1 MKIFTDKSVTQ
12 KIIIALV
19 IVILTTFSA
28 PTAVQADAGGKLMN
42 PILNLIVA
50 LFDGVQHLLEY
61 AMLGETSPF
70 MKDIGSGD
78 YEDTAGGVT
87 ITTDEFIDATFFGLN
102 AVNVPKITY
111 TPEAIFSNKVP
122 ALDVNFINPSVQGN
136 DERNVAVK
144 LQPVIASW
152 YVAIRTM
159 SIVGLLS
166 VLVYLG
172 IRMLLSSLAADRAK
186 YKQMLFDWVVAMC
199 LVFALHYIM
208 SFALTMA
215 ETVTAM
221 ISSDAEGMFT
231 VNATKIDGLGFS
243 TYGITFGANLMSY
256 VRFMIQAG
264 DLNVKI
270 AFFALYIML
279 VIYSVRFTWVYLKRV
294 VNMAFL
300 TLIAPMVA
308 LTYPID
314 KVSDGKAQ
322 AFNMWMKEFTYNA
335 LIQPLHLLLYVVLLG
350 SAIQL
355 AADNPI
361 YAIVCLGFI
370 IAAEKLMKS
379 MFGFGKASGG
389 TLGSLAGAAGVTAIA
404 SKALN
409 TGASQLMGGKGGS
422 GGNGKVRTKDGGYQR
437 QGKDNGVNKDYDSFD
452 RAGATG
458 IPGMMTDDDDE
469 RSKTLSPEEAAKR
482 EEEYRKKHGDK
493 EELPPP
499 SDNDKGKDSST
510 SDDNDQ
516 NNLPPVDPSAQ
527 GQQGDTGDDY
537 DDFYDDLQHY
547 NDDEDEKEEDYN
559 DPYFDQ
565 AKDNNPVTDGSPLPK
580 ETEATLKNLKDA
592 EDIENKDDTD
602 NTDDT
607 DNSDNNE
614 ETDGKE
620 VAPRITAKQQK
631 KQLRRQN
638 AKLTLKGVAAGAG
651 TLAYTAA
658 RGTLKAVP
666 KVAMGA
672 ALAGMAGIIGA
683 TTGDG
688 EKAMSMAAGAYVLGS
703 SAGGKMFE
711 STAGKLMKQKS
722 ARDSYDRAKYGS
734 RTDAQNARADKE
746 FLKSDE
752 FNDYYDKFFKGK
764 YSKKEVK
771 ETFSSYRKAGIT
783 DNTTI
788 RKAMKLEEQYK
799 KRYMDNAKMTDVQA
813 AEQARL
819 NVQNIVQTKGDVDG
833 RAFVNKEAKQRE
845 LERIAGSLTNVE
857 EKQRMSVARQIFRG
871 YEDFRKL

>member
-19 IVILTTFSA
+19 IVILTTFSV
-28 PTAVQADAGGKLMN
+28 PTPVQADWGGKLMS

-78 YEDTAGGVT
+78 YEATAGSVT

-102 AVNVPKITY
+102 AINVPKITY

-122 ALDVNFINPSVQGN
+122 ALDVNFINPSIQGN

-144 LQPVIASW
+144 LQPIIASW

-159 SIVGLLS
+159 AIVGLLS

-186 YKQMLFDWVVAMC
+186 YKQMLFDWVVAIC

-231 VNATKIDGLGFS
+231 VNATNLDGLGTS
-243 TYGITFGANLMSY
+243 TYGITFGSNLMSY
-256 VRFMIQAG
+256 VRFMVQAG
-264 DLNVKI
+264 DLNTKI

-322 AFNMWMKEFTYNA
+322 AFNMWIKEFTYNA
-335 LIQPLHLLLYVVLLG
+335 LTQPLHLIIYIVLLG
-350 SAIQL
+350 SAVQL
-355 AADNPI
+355 AADNPL

-389 TLGSLAGAAGVTAIA
+389 TLGSLAGAAGVTALA

-409 TGASQLMGGKGGS
+409 TGATQLIGGKGS
-422 GGNGKVRTKDGGYQR
+422 GGSSGSGKVRTKDGYQR
-437 QGKDNGVNKDYDSFD
+437 NGKDNGVNKDFDSFD
-452 RAGATG
+452 VKGATG
-458 IPGMMTDDDDE
+458 IPGMMTDVD
-469 RSKTLSPEEAAKR
+469 
-482 EEEYRKKHGDK
+482 DK
-493 EELPPP
+493 ETTPPTEKDKKDLPPP
-499 SDNDKGKDSST
+499 TDDNGKDVPTQSDNNNNDIEQEPTRLTDDDVEEEAPDRSSM
-510 SDDNDQ
+510 Q
-516 NNLPPVDPSAQ
+516 P
-527 GQQGDTGDDY
+527 DY
-537 DDFYDDLQHY
+537 GNMPQ
-547 NDDEDEKEEDYN
+547 DEKIPHLADDDAEIVSELANPQDYSEPRPGA
-559 DPYFDQ
+559 DKPII
-565 AKDNNPVTDGSPLPK
+565 DGSPLPGEAE
-580 ETEATLKNLKDA
+580 ETLRNLKD
-592 EDIENKDDTD
+592 IEPEPNKGQSS
-602 NTDDT
+602 NK
-607 DNSDNNE
+607 E
-614 ETDGKE
+614 AIE
-620 VAPRITAKQQK
+620 VAPRITAKQK
-631 KQLRRQN
+631 KKEERRES
-638 AKLTLKGVAAGAG
+638 AKRTLKGVAAGAG
-651 TLAYTAA
+651 TLAYSAA

-666 KVAMGA
+666 RVAMGA

-688 EKAMSMAAGAYVLGS
+688 EKAVSMAAGAFAIGS

-711 STAGKLMKQKS
+711 ASAGKLMKQKR

-734 RTDAQNARADKE
+734 RIDAQNARADKE

-799 KRYMDNAKMTDVQA
+799 RRYVNNAKMTDAQA
-813 AEQARL
+813 SEQARL
-819 NVQNIVQTKGDVDG
+819 NVQNIVQTRGDVDG

-845 LERIAGSLTNVE
+845 LERIAGTLTNVD
-857 EKQRMSVARQIFRG
+857 EKQRMSVARQIFQG

>member
-1 MKIFTDKSVTQ
+1 MKIFTDKSVTR

-28 PTAVQADAGGKLMN
+28 PTAVQADVGGKLMN

-78 YEDTAGGVT
+78 YEDTAGEVT

-102 AVNVPKITY
+102 AINVPKITY

-186 YKQMLFDWVVAMC
+186 YKQMLFDWVVAIC

-231 VNATKIDGLGFS
+231 VNATKLDGGLGS
-243 TYGITFGANLMSY
+243 TYGITFGSNLMSY

-350 SAIQL
+350 SAVQL

-409 TGASQLMGGKGGS
+409 TGASQLMGGKGGGGS
-422 GGNGKVRTKDGGYQR
+422 NGNGKVRTK
-437 QGKDNGVNKDYDSFD
+437 
-452 RAGATG
+452 
-458 IPGMMTDDDDE
+458 
-469 RSKTLSPEEAAKR
+469 
-482 EEEYRKKHGDK
+482 
-493 EELPPP
+493 
-499 SDNDKGKDSST
+499 
-510 SDDNDQ
+510 
-516 NNLPPVDPSAQ
+516 
-527 GQQGDTGDDY
+527 
-537 DDFYDDLQHY
+537 
-547 NDDEDEKEEDYN
+547 
-559 DPYFDQ
+559 
-565 AKDNNPVTDGSPLPK
+565 GSP
-580 ETEATLKNLKDA
+580 
-592 EDIENKDDTD
+592 
-602 NTDDT
+602 
-607 DNSDNNE
+607 
-614 ETDGKE
+614 
-620 VAPRITAKQQK
+620 
-631 KQLRRQN
+631 
-638 AKLTLKGVAAGAG
+638 
-651 TLAYTAA
+651 
-658 RGTLKAVP
+658 
-666 KVAMGA
+666 
-672 ALAGMAGIIGA
+672 
-683 TTGDG
+683 
-688 EKAMSMAAGAYVLGS
+688 
-703 SAGGKMFE
+703 
-711 STAGKLMKQKS
+711 
-722 ARDSYDRAKYGS
+722 
-734 RTDAQNARADKE
+734 
-746 FLKSDE
+746 
-752 FNDYYDKFFKGK
+752 
-764 YSKKEVK
+764 
-771 ETFSSYRKAGIT
+771 
-783 DNTTI
+783 
-788 RKAMKLEEQYK
+788 
-799 KRYMDNAKMTDVQA
+799 
-813 AEQARL
+813 
-819 NVQNIVQTKGDVDG
+819 
-833 RAFVNKEAKQRE
+833 
-845 LERIAGSLTNVE
+845 
-857 EKQRMSVARQIFRG
+857 
-871 YEDFRKL
+871 

>member
-19 IVILTTFSA
+19 IVILTTFSV
-28 PTAVQADAGGKLMN
+28 PTPVQADWGGKLMS

-61 AMLGETSPF
+61 SMLGETSPF

-78 YEDTAGGVT
+78 YEDTAGEVT

-102 AVNVPKITY
+102 AINVPKITY

-122 ALDVNFINPSVQGN
+122 ALDVNFINPSIQGN

-186 YKQMLFDWVVAMC
+186 YKQMLFDWVVAIC

-231 VNATKIDGLGFS
+231 VNATNLDGLGTS
-243 TYGITFGANLMSY
+243 TYGITFGSNLMSY
-256 VRFMIQAG
+256 VRFMVQAG
-264 DLNVKI
+264 DLNTKI

-335 LIQPLHLLLYVVLLG
+335 LIQPLHLLLYIVLLG
-350 SAIQL
+350 SAVQL
-355 AADNPI
+355 AADNPL

-379 MFGFGKASGG
+379 MFGFNKASGG

-409 TGASQLMGGKGGS
+409 TGATQLMGGKGGGS
-422 GGNGKVRTKDGGYQR
+422 SSGNGKVRTKDGYQR
-437 QGKDNGVNKDYDSFD
+437 NGKDNGVNKDFDSFD
-452 RAGATG
+452 VRGATG
-458 IPGMMTDDDDE
+458 IPGMMTDVGDKE
-469 RSKTLSPEEAAKR
+469 TTSPTEKD
-482 EEEYRKKHGDK
+482 KKDLPPPTEKDK

-499 SDNDKGKDSST
+499 GDNDRDVPPPSNDNEQEPTRLTDDDVEEEAPDRGPMQPDYGDMPQDEKIPHL
-510 SDDNDQ
+510 SDDDAEIVSELGGPQ
-516 NNLPPVDPSAQ
+516 
-527 GQQGDTGDDY
+527 DY
-537 DDFYDDLQHY
+537 SEPRPGA
-547 NDDEDEKEEDYN
+547 NK
-559 DPYFDQ
+559 PII
-565 AKDNNPVTDGSPLPK
+565 DGSPLP
-580 ETEATLKNLKDA
+580 EEAEETLKNLRDA
-592 EDIENKDDTD
+592 EPEETKEENKEQS
-602 NTDDT
+602 
-607 DNSDNNE
+607 SDE
-614 ETDGKE
+614 RPIE
-620 VAPRITAKQQK
+620 VAPRITAKQK
-631 KQLRRQN
+631 KKEARRES
-638 AKLTLKGVAAGAG
+638 AKRTLKGVAAGAG
-651 TLAYTAA
+651 TLAYSAA

-666 KVAMGA
+666 RVAMGA

-688 EKAMSMAAGAYVLGS
+688 EKAVSMAAGAFAIGS

-711 STAGKLMKQKS
+711 ASAGKLMKQKR

-734 RTDAQNARADKE
+734 RIDAQNARADKE

-799 KRYMDNAKMTDVQA
+799 RRYVNNAKMTDAQA
-813 AEQARL
+813 SEQARL

-845 LERIAGSLTNVE
+845 LERIAGTLTNVD
-857 EKQRMSVARQIFRG
+857 EKQRMSVARQIFQG
-871 YEDFRKL
+871 YEDFKKL

>member
-19 IVILTTFSA
+19 IVILTTFSV
-28 PTAVQADAGGKLMN
+28 PTAVQADVGGKLAS
-42 PILNLIVA
+42 PVINLVVA
-50 LFDGVQHLLEY
+50 LFDGIQHLLEY
-61 AMLGETSPF
+61 AMLGETSSF

-78 YEDTAGGVT
+78 YEDTAGEVT

-102 AVNVPKITY
+102 AINVPKITY

-122 ALDVNFINPSVQGN
+122 ALDVNFINPSVKGN

-159 SIVGLLS
+159 AIVGLLS
-166 VLVYLG
+166 VLVYMG

-231 VNATKIDGLGFS
+231 VNATNLDGLGFS
-243 TYGITFGANLMSY
+243 TYGITFGSNLMSY
-256 VRFMIQAG
+256 VRFMVQAG
-264 DLNVKI
+264 DFSTKI
-270 AFFALYIML
+270 AFFALYVML
-279 VIYSVRFTWVYLKRV
+279 VIYSIRFTWVYLKRV

-322 AFNMWMKEFTYNA
+322 AFNMWIKEFTYNA
-335 LIQPLHLLLYVVLLG
+335 LIQPLHLLLYIVLLG
-350 SAIQL
+350 SAVQL
-355 AADNPI
+355 AADNPL

-389 TLGSLAGAAGVTAIA
+389 TLGSLAGAAGVTALA

-409 TGASQLMGGKGGS
+409 MGASQLIGKGGGS
-422 GGNGKVRTKDGGYQR
+422 GNGKVRTKDAPQR
-437 QGKDNGVNKDYDSFD
+437 QGKDNGANKDFDSFNKQG
-452 RAGATG
+452 RTA
-458 IPGMMTDDDDE
+458 M
-469 RSKTLSPEEAAKR
+469 PEMET
-482 EEEYRKKHGDK
+482 EDPFEDKKP
-493 EELPPP
+493 LPPP
-499 SDNDKGKDSST
+499 TDDKDKDIPPPSGDDNGKDS
-510 SDDNDQ
+510 
-516 NNLPPVDPSAQ
+516 PPPINVNEQ
-527 GQQGDTGDDY
+527 GEDRDGY
-537 DDFYDDLQHY
+537 DDFYDDLQNY
-547 NDDEDEKEEDYN
+547 DDGTEDEKEEDYN

-565 AKDNNPVTDGSPLPK
+565 AKENNPVTDGSPLPD
-580 ETEATLKNLKDA
+580 ETEKALKNLKD
-592 EDIENKDDTD
+592 EEPEEKQ
-602 NTDDT
+602 
-607 DNSDNNE
+607 NE
-614 ETDGKE
+614 EENEDEGPINPT
-620 VAPRITAKQQK
+620 PRKTAKQAK
-631 KQLRRQN
+631 KEARREN
-638 AKLTLKGVAAGAG
+638 AKRTLTGVAAGAK
-651 TLAYTAA
+651 TFAYSAA
-658 RGTLKAVP
+658 RGTLKTAARG
-666 KVAMGA
+666 AMGITFA
-672 ALAGMAGIIGA
+672 AAGGIIGA

-688 EKAMSMAAGAYVLGS
+688 EKAISMAAGAFALGS

-711 STAGKLMKQKS
+711 SSAGKIMRQKS
-722 ARDSYDRAKYGS
+722 VKDSYDRAKYGS
-734 RTDAQNARADKE
+734 RIDARNAKADKE
-746 FLKSDE
+746 YLKSE
-752 FNDYYDKFFKGK
+752 QFEDYYDKFFKGK

-771 ETFSSYRKAGIT
+771 ETVASYRKAGIT
-783 DNTTI
+783 DETTI

-799 KRYMDNAKMTDVQA
+799 KRYENDAKMSSQQA

-819 NVQNIVQTKGDVDG
+819 NVQNIVQTKGDVDS

-845 LERIAGSLTNVE
+845 LERIAGTLTNVD

>member
-1 MKIFTDKSVTQ
+1 MKIFTNKCVTQ

-19 IVILTTFSA
+19 IIILTTFSV
-28 PTAVQADAGGKLMN
+28 PKPVQADWGGKLFS
-42 PILNLIVA
+42 PIVNLVVA
-50 LFDGVQHLLEY
+50 LFDGIQHLLEY
-61 AMLGETSPF
+61 SMLGETSGF

-78 YEDTAGGVT
+78 YLDSGGDVT

-102 AVNVPKITY
+102 AINVPKIVY
-111 TPEAIFSNKVP
+111 TPEAIFSNQVP
-122 ALDVNFINPSVQGN
+122 ALDVNFINPSIQGN

-186 YKQMLFDWVVAMC
+186 YKQMLFDWVVAIC

-231 VNATKIDGLGFS
+231 VNATNLDGAGSS
-243 TYGITFGANLMSY
+243 TYSITFGSNLMSY
-256 VRFMIQAG
+256 VRFMVQAG
-264 DLNVKI
+264 DFNTKI
-270 AFFALYIML
+270 AFAALYIML

-335 LIQPLHLLLYVVLLG
+335 LIQPLHLLLYIVLLG
-350 SAIQL
+350 SAVQL
-355 AADNPI
+355 AADNPL

-370 IAAEKLMKS
+370 IAGEKLMKS
-379 MFGFGKASGG
+379 MFGFNKASGG
-389 TLGSLAGAAGVTAIA
+389 TLGSLAGAAGVTALA

-409 TGASQLMGGKGGS
+409 TGATQLMGGKGGGNS
-422 GGNGKVRTKDGGYQR
+422 SGNGKVRTKDGYQR
-437 QGKDNGVNKDYDSFD
+437 NGKDNGANKDFDSFD
-452 RAGATG
+452 KRGATG
-458 IPGMMTDDDDE
+458 IPGMMTDMDDDN
-469 RSKTLSPEEAAKR
+469 SKD
-482 EEEYRKKHGDK
+482 KKDKDKKDKNNDK

-499 SDNDKGKDSST
+499 SGNDKDVPPSSDSNGQ
-510 SDDNDQ
+510 DA
-516 NNLPPVDPSAQ
+516 PPPIDANESEEDHDA
-527 GQQGDTGDDY
+527 Y
-537 DDFYDDLQHY
+537 DDFYNDLQDHD
-547 NDDEDEKEEDYN
+547 DDEDEKEEDYN

-565 AKDNNPVTDGSPLPK
+565 AKENNPVTDGSPLPE
-580 ETEATLKNLKDA
+580 ETEETLKNLKDA
-592 EDIENKDDTD
+592 ENTDDTD
-602 NTDDT
+602 NTDNT
-607 DNSDNNE
+607 DNQE
-614 ETDGKE
+614 EIDDRKT
-620 VAPRITAKQQK
+620 VVPRITAKQKK
-631 KQLRRQN
+631 KQARKQN
-638 AKLTLKGVAAGAG
+638 AKLTLKGAAAGAG

-666 KVAMGA
+666 RVAMGA
-672 ALAGMAGIIGA
+672 ALAGMAGVIGA

-688 EKAMSMAAGAYVLGS
+688 EKAISMAAGAFALGS

-711 STAGKLMKQKS
+711 ASAGKVMKQKR

-734 RTDAQNARADKE
+734 RIDAQNARADKE
-746 FLKSDE
+746 FLKSEE

-799 KRYMDNAKMTDVQA
+799 KRYQQDAKMSAVDA

-845 LERIAGSLTNVE
+845 LERIAGTLTNVE
-857 EKQRMSVARQIFRG
+857 QKERMAVARQIFRG

>member
-1 MKIFTDKSVTQ
+1 MKIFTSKSVTR
-12 KIIIALV
+12 KMIIALV
-19 IVILTTFSA
+19 IVILTTFSV
-28 PTAVQADAGGKLMN
+28 PTPVQADVGGKLMN
-42 PILNLIVA
+42 PIINLIVA

-61 AMLGETSPF
+61 AMLGETSNF

-78 YEDTAGGVT
+78 YEATAGEVT

-102 AVNVPKITY
+102 AINVPKITY

-122 ALDVNFINPSVQGN
+122 ALDVNFINPSIQGN

-159 SIVGLLS
+159 AIVGLLS

-186 YKQMLFDWVVAMC
+186 YKQMLFDWVVAIC
-199 LVFALHYIM
+199 LVFVLHYIM
-208 SFALTMA
+208 SFALTMT

-231 VNATKIDGLGFS
+231 VNATKLDGLGTG
-243 TYGITFGANLMSY
+243 TYGITFGSNLMSY
-256 VRFMIQAG
+256 VRFMVQAG
-264 DLNVKI
+264 DLSTKI

-279 VIYSVRFTWVYLKRV
+279 VIYSIRFTWVYLKRV

-335 LIQPLHLLLYVVLLG
+335 LIQPLHLIIYIVLLG
-350 SAIQL
+350 SAVQL
-355 AADNPI
+355 AADNPL

-379 MFGFGKASGG
+379 MFGFNKASGG
-389 TLGSLAGAAGVTAIA
+389 TLGSLAGAAGVTALA

-409 TGASQLMGGKGGS
+409 TGVSQAMGKGGS
-422 GGNGKVRTKDGGYQR
+422 SNNGKVRTKDGYQR
-437 QGKDNGVNKDYDSFD
+437 NGKDNGVNKDFESFD
-452 RAGATG
+452 VKGATG
-458 IPGMMTDDDDE
+458 MPGMMTDVDDKNTNKD
-469 RSKTLSPEEAAKR
+469 KDTLPPPNDK
-482 EEEYRKKHGDK
+482 DK
-493 EELPPP
+493 EVPPPP
-499 SDNDKGKDSST
+499 SDNNEEPT
-510 SDDNDQ
+510 R
-516 NNLPPVDPSAQ
+516 L
-527 GQQGDTGDDY
+527 T
-537 DDFYDDLQHY
+537 
-547 NDDEDEKEEDYN
+547 DDEVEEEAPDRGPMQPDYSGDMPKDENIPHLTDDDVEEEAPNRIMQPDYN
-559 DPYFDQ
+559 EFD
-565 AKDNNPVTDGSPLPK
+565 AKDNNPVTDGSPLPE
-580 ETEATLKNLKDA
+580 ETEEALKNLKDA
-592 EDIENKDDTD
+592 EPEGKGHDEQPIEVT
-602 NTDDT
+602 
-607 DNSDNNE
+607 
-614 ETDGKE
+614 
-620 VAPRITAKQQK
+620 PRTTAKQK
-631 KQLRRQN
+631 KKEARIDN
-638 AKLTLKGVAAGAG
+638 AKRTLKGVAAGAG
-651 TLAYTAA
+651 TFAYSAA
-658 RGTLKAVP
+658 RGTLKTASR
-666 KVAMGA
+666 VAMGA

-688 EKAMSMAAGAYVLGS
+688 EKAMSMAAGAFALGS
-703 SAGGKMFE
+703 GAGGKMFE
-711 STAGKLMKQKS
+711 SSAGKVMRQKS
-722 ARDSYDRAKYGS
+722 VRGSYDRAKYGS
-734 RTDAQNARADKE
+734 RIDAQNAKADKE

-771 ETFSSYRKAGIT
+771 ETFASYRRAGIT

-799 KRYMDNAKMTDVQA
+799 RRYVDNAKMSEPQA

-845 LERIAGSLTNVE
+845 LERIAGTLTNVD
-857 EKQRMSVARQIFRG
+857 EKQRMAVARQIFKG

>member
-19 IVILTTFSA
+19 IVILTTFSV
-28 PTAVQADAGGKLMN
+28 PTSVQADVGGKLMN
-42 PILNLIVA
+42 PVLNLIVA

-78 YEDTAGGVT
+78 YEATAGSVT

-122 ALDVNFINPSVQGN
+122 ALDVNFINPSIQGN

-159 SIVGLLS
+159 AIVGLLS

-186 YKQMLFDWVVAMC
+186 YKQMLFDWVVAIC

-243 TYGITFGANLMSY
+243 TYGITFGSNLMSY
-256 VRFMIQAG
+256 VRFMVQAG
-264 DLNVKI
+264 DLSTKI

-322 AFNMWMKEFTYNA
+322 AFNMWIKEFTYNA
-335 LIQPLHLLLYVVLLG
+335 LIQPLHLIIYIVLLG
-350 SAIQL
+350 SAVQL
-355 AADNPI
+355 AADNPL

-389 TLGSLAGAAGVTAIA
+389 TLGSLAGAAGVTALA

-409 TGASQLMGGKGGS
+409 TGATQLIGGKGSGGS
-422 GGNGKVRTKDGGYQR
+422 SGNGKVRTKDGYQR
-437 QGKDNGVNKDYDSFD
+437 NGKDNGVNKDFDSFD
-452 RAGATG
+452 VKGATG
-458 IPGMMTDDDDE
+458 IPGMMTDVDDE

-499 SDNDKGKDSST
+499 GDNDRDVPPPSNDNEQEPTRLTDDDVEEEAPDRGPMQPDYGDMPQDEKIPRL
-510 SDDNDQ
+510 SDDD
-516 NNLPPVDPSAQ
+516 V
-527 GQQGDTGDDY
+527 
-537 DDFYDDLQHY
+537 
-547 NDDEDEKEEDYN
+547 EEEAPNRDSMQPDYN
-559 DPYFDQ
+559 EFDNR
-565 AKDNNPVTDGSPLPK
+565 DNKPVTNGSPLP
-580 ETEATLKNLKDA
+580 EEAEETLKNLRDA
-592 EDIENKDDTD
+592 EPEPNKGQSS
-602 NTDDT
+602 NK
-607 DNSDNNE
+607 E
-614 ETDGKE
+614 AIE
-620 VAPRITAKQQK
+620 VAPRITAKQK
-631 KQLRRQN
+631 KKEARRES
-638 AKLTLKGVAAGAG
+638 AKRTLKGVAAGAG
-651 TLAYTAA
+651 TLAYSAA

-666 KVAMGA
+666 RVAMGA

-688 EKAMSMAAGAYVLGS
+688 EKAVSMAAGAFAIGS

-711 STAGKLMKQKS
+711 ASAGKLMKQKR

-734 RTDAQNARADKE
+734 RIDAQNARADKE

-799 KRYMDNAKMTDVQA
+799 RRYVNNAKMTDAQA
-813 AEQARL
+813 SEQARL
-819 NVQNIVQTKGDVDG
+819 NVQNIVQTRGDVDG

-845 LERIAGSLTNVE
+845 LERIAGTLTNVD
-857 EKQRMSVARQIFRG
+857 EKQRMSVARQIFQG

>member
-1 MKIFTDKSVTQ
+1 MKIFTDKSVTR

-28 PTAVQADAGGKLMN
+28 PTAVQADVGGKLMN

-78 YEDTAGGVT
+78 YEDTAGEVT

-102 AVNVPKITY
+102 AINVPKITY

-186 YKQMLFDWVVAMC
+186 YKQMLFDWVVAIC

-231 VNATKIDGLGFS
+231 VNATNLDGVGTS
-243 TYGITFGANLMSY
+243 TYGITFGSNLMSY

-350 SAIQL
+350 SAVQL

-409 TGASQLMGGKGGS
+409 TGASQLIGGKGGS
-422 GGNGKVRTKDGGYQR
+422 SGNGKVRTKDGPQR
-437 QGKDNGVNKDYDSFD
+437 QGRDNDANKDYQSYNRAD
-452 RAGATG
+452 RTAMLGDDDGQSTPPSDKDKELPSPSSNDRDVPPPSG
-458 IPGMMTDDDDE
+458 DDNEQEPTRLTDDD
-469 RSKTLSPEEAAKR
+469 TEEIGPDR
-482 EEEYRKKHGDK
+482 DQMQPDHNGD
-493 EELPPP
+493 
-499 SDNDKGKDSST
+499 DIQQ
-510 SDDNDQ
+510 DDNIPNLTDDDTEEIAPNRDQ
-516 NNLPPVDPSAQ
+516 MQPD
-527 GQQGDTGDDY
+527 
-537 DDFYDDLQHY
+537 H
-547 NDDEDEKEEDYN
+547 NDDIKN
-559 DPYFDQ
+559 D
-565 AKDNNPVTDGSPLPK
+565 NPVTDGSPLPK
-580 ETEATLKNLKDA
+580 ETEETLKNLKDA
-592 EDIENKDDTD
+592 GNDEPI
-602 NTDDT
+602 
-607 DNSDNNE
+607 
-614 ETDGKE
+614 E
-620 VAPRITAKQQK
+620 VAPRKTNKQEKKEARKIKAKRT
-631 KQLRRQN
+631 LR
-638 AKLTLKGVAAGAG
+638 GVAAGAG
-651 TLAYTAA
+651 TFAYSAA
-658 RGTLKAVP
+658 RGTLKTASR
-666 KVAMGA
+666 VAMGA

-688 EKAMSMAAGAYVLGS
+688 EKAMSMAAGAFAIGS

-711 STAGKLMKQKS
+711 SSAGKLMKEKS
-722 ARDSYDRAKYGS
+722 VRDSFDRQIYGS
-734 RTDAQNARADKE
+734 RIDAQNARADKE

-752 FNDYYDKFFKGK
+752 FNDYYDKFFKGQK
-764 YSKKEVK
+764 KSDGSAYTKKEVK
-771 ETFSSYRKAGIT
+771 DTYAAYRKTGIT
-783 DNTTI
+783 DKDTI
-788 RKAMKLEEQYK
+788 RKAMKLEQQYARRKKENNRRGLSDEQI
-799 KRYMDNAKMTDVQA
+799 AK
-813 AEQARL
+813 EARGD
-819 NVQNIVQTKGDVDG
+819 VQNIVQNYKNIDS
-833 RAFVNKEAKQRE
+833 RAFYNEEAKNKQLKSIESQLGNIKDAKQKQAMARE
-845 LERIAGSLTNVE
+845 
-857 EKQRMSVARQIFRG
+857 IFKG
-871 YEDFRKL
+871 YEDWRNL

>member
-1 MKIFTDKSVTQ
+1 MKIFTNKCVTQ

-19 IVILTTFSA
+19 IIILTTFSV
-28 PTAVQADAGGKLMN
+28 PKPVQADWGGKLFS
-42 PILNLIVA
+42 PIVNLVVA
-50 LFDGVQHLLEY
+50 LFDGIQHLLEY
-61 AMLGETSPF
+61 SMLGETSGF

-78 YEDTAGGVT
+78 YLDSGGDVT

-102 AVNVPKITY
+102 AINVPKIVY
-111 TPEAIFSNKVP
+111 TPEAIFSNQVP
-122 ALDVNFINPSVQGN
+122 ALDVNFINPSIQGN

-186 YKQMLFDWVVAMC
+186 YKQMLFDWVVAIC

-231 VNATKIDGLGFS
+231 VNATNLDGAGSS
-243 TYGITFGANLMSY
+243 TYSITFGSNLMSY
-256 VRFMIQAG
+256 VRFMVQAG
-264 DLNVKI
+264 DFNTKI
-270 AFFALYIML
+270 AFAALYIML

-335 LIQPLHLLLYVVLLG
+335 LIQPLHLLLYIVLLG
-350 SAIQL
+350 SAVQL
-355 AADNPI
+355 AADNPL

-379 MFGFGKASGG
+379 MFGFNKASGG
-389 TLGSLAGAAGVTAIA
+389 TLGSLAGAAGVTALA

-409 TGASQLMGGKGGS
+409 TGATQLMGGKGSGGS
-422 GGNGKVRTKDGGYQR
+422 SSGNGKVRTKDGYQR
-437 QGKDNGVNKDYDSFD
+437 NGKDNGVNKDFDSFD
-452 RAGATG
+452 RKGATG
-458 IPGMMTDDDDE
+458 IPGMMTDIDDE

-482 EEEYRKKHGDK
+482 EEEYKKKHGDK

-499 SDNDKGKDSST
+499 SDNDKDKDVPPSSD
-510 SDDNDQ
+510 SNGQDV
-516 NNLPPVDPSAQ
+516 PPPIDANESEEDHDA
-527 GQQGDTGDDY
+527 Y
-537 DDFYDDLQHY
+537 DDFYNDLQDHD
-547 NDDEDEKEEDYN
+547 DDEDEKEEDYN

-565 AKDNNPVTDGSPLPK
+565 AKENNPVTDGSPLPE
-580 ETEATLKNLKDA
+580 ETEETLKNLKNA
-592 EDIENKDDTD
+592 ENTDDTD
-602 NTDDT
+602 NTD
-607 DNSDNNE
+607 NQE
-614 ETDGKE
+614 EIDDKAET
-620 VAPRITAKQQK
+620 VVPRITAKQK
-631 KQLRRQN
+631 RKQARKQN

-666 KVAMGA
+666 RAAM
-672 ALAGMAGIIGA
+672 ALAVGGMAGIIGA

-688 EKAMSMAAGAYVLGS
+688 EKAISMAVAGAGLGS

-711 STAGKLMKQKS
+711 ASAGKLMKQKR

-734 RTDAQNARADKE
+734 RIDAQNARADKE
-746 FLKSDE
+746 FLKSEE

-799 KRYMDNAKMTDVQA
+799 KSYIDNAKMTEVQA

-845 LERIAGSLTNVE
+845 LERIAGTLTNIKE
-857 EKQRMSVARQIFRG
+857 EEQRMSVARQIFRG

>member
-1 MKIFTDKSVTQ
+1 MKIFTDKSVTR

-28 PTAVQADAGGKLMN
+28 PTAVQADVGGKLMS

-78 YEDTAGGVT
+78 YEDTAGEVT

-243 TYGITFGANLMSY
+243 TYSITFGANLMSY
-256 VRFMIQAG
+256 VRFMVQAG

-350 SAIQL
+350 SAVQL

-409 TGASQLMGGKGGS
+409 TGASQLMGGKGGGGS
-422 GGNGKVRTKDGGYQR
+422 NGNGKVRTKGSPQR
-437 QGKDNGVNKDYDSFD
+437 EGRDNDANKDFKSFD
-452 RAGATG
+452 RADRTADYDV
-458 IPGMMTDDDDE
+458 DD
-469 RSKTLSPEEAAKR
+469 SKDTQNR
-482 EEEYRKKHGDK
+482 ETPNKDNKDK
-493 EELPPP
+493 EELPLPP
-499 SDNDKGKDSST
+499 SGEDKDSSS
-510 SDDNDQ
+510 SDDNAQ
-516 NNLPPVDPSAQ
+516 NNPPPIDPN
-527 GQQGDTGDDY
+527 GQEQQDSYDEY

-547 NDDEDEKEEDYN
+547 NDDENEKEEDYN
-559 DPYFDQ
+559 DPYFEQ
-565 AKDNNPVTDGSPLPK
+565 AKQNNPVTNGSPLPE
-580 ETEATLKNLKDA
+580 ETEETLKNLRDGENDEA
-592 EDIENKDDTD
+592 IEVKPRKTD
-602 NTDDT
+602 KQ
-607 DNSDNNE
+607 E
-614 ETDGKE
+614 KKE
-620 VAPRITAKQQK
+620 I
-631 KQLRRQN
+631 RRQK
-638 AKLTLKGVAAGAG
+638 AKRTLKGVAAGAG
-651 TLAYTAA
+651 TLGYSAA
-658 RGTLKAVP
+658 RGTLKTASR
-666 KVAMGA
+666 VAMGA

-688 EKAMSMAAGAYVLGS
+688 EKAMSMAAGAFAIGS

-711 STAGKLMKQKS
+711 SSAGKLMKEKNV
-722 ARDSYDRAKYGS
+722 RDSFDRQKYGS
-734 RTDAQNARADKE
+734 RIDAQNARADKE
-746 FLKSDE
+746 FLKSEE
-752 FNDYYDKFFKGK
+752 FNDYYDKFFKGQK
-764 YSKKEVK
+764 KLDGSAYTKKEVK
-771 ETFSSYRKAGIT
+771 DTYAAYRKTGIT
-783 DNTTI
+783 DKDTI
-788 RKAMKLEEQYK
+788 RKAMKLEQQYAKRKRDNNRRGLTDEQI
-799 KRYMDNAKMTDVQA
+799 AK
-813 AEQARL
+813 EARGD
-819 NVQNIVQTKGDVDG
+819 VQNIVQNYKNIDS
-833 RAFVNKEAKQRE
+833 RAFYNEEAKNKQLQSIESQLGNINDKKQKQAMARE
-845 LERIAGSLTNVE
+845 
-857 EKQRMSVARQIFRG
+857 IFKG
-871 YEDFRKL
+871 YEDWRNL

>member
-1 MKIFTDKSVTQ
+1 MKIFTDKSVTR

-28 PTAVQADAGGKLMN
+28 PTAVQADVGGKLMN

-78 YEDTAGGVT
+78 YEDTAGEVT

-102 AVNVPKITY
+102 AINVPKITY

-186 YKQMLFDWVVAMC
+186 YKQMLFDWVVAIC

-231 VNATKIDGLGFS
+231 VNATNLDGVGTS
-243 TYGITFGANLMSY
+243 TYGITFGSNLMSY

-322 AFNMWMKEFTYNA
+322 DFNMWMKEFTYNA

-350 SAIQL
+350 SAVQL

-409 TGASQLMGGKGGS
+409 TGASQLIGGKGGS
-422 GGNGKVRTKDGGYQR
+422 SGNGKVRTKDGPQR
-437 QGKDNGVNKDYDSFD
+437 QGRDNDANKDYQSYNRAD
-452 RAGATG
+452 RTAMLGDDDGQSTPPSDKDKELPSPSSNDRDVPPPSG
-458 IPGMMTDDDDE
+458 DDNEQEPTRLTDDD
-469 RSKTLSPEEAAKR
+469 TEEIGPDR
-482 EEEYRKKHGDK
+482 DQMQPDHNGD
-493 EELPPP
+493 
-499 SDNDKGKDSST
+499 DIQQ
-510 SDDNDQ
+510 DDNIPNLTDDDTEEIAPNRDQ
-516 NNLPPVDPSAQ
+516 MQPD
-527 GQQGDTGDDY
+527 
-537 DDFYDDLQHY
+537 H
-547 NDDEDEKEEDYN
+547 NDDIKN
-559 DPYFDQ
+559 D
-565 AKDNNPVTDGSPLPK
+565 NPVTDGSPLPK
-580 ETEATLKNLKDA
+580 ETEETLKNLKDA
-592 EDIENKDDTD
+592 GNDEPI
-602 NTDDT
+602 
-607 DNSDNNE
+607 
-614 ETDGKE
+614 E
-620 VAPRITAKQQK
+620 VAPRKTNKQEKKEARKIKAKRT
-631 KQLRRQN
+631 LR
-638 AKLTLKGVAAGAG
+638 GVAAGAG
-651 TLAYTAA
+651 TFAYSAA
-658 RGTLKAVP
+658 RGTLKTASR
-666 KVAMGA
+666 VAMGA

-688 EKAMSMAAGAYVLGS
+688 EKAMSMAAGAFAIGS

-711 STAGKLMKQKS
+711 SSAGKLMKEKS
-722 ARDSYDRAKYGS
+722 VRDSFDRQIYGS
-734 RTDAQNARADKE
+734 RIDAQNARADKE

-752 FNDYYDKFFKGK
+752 FNDYYDKFFKGQK
-764 YSKKEVK
+764 KSDGSAYTKKEVK
-771 ETFSSYRKAGIT
+771 DTYAAYRKTGIT
-783 DNTTI
+783 DKDTI
-788 RKAMKLEEQYK
+788 RKAMKLEQQYARRKKENNRRGLSDEQI
-799 KRYMDNAKMTDVQA
+799 AK
-813 AEQARL
+813 EARGD
-819 NVQNIVQTKGDVDG
+819 VQNIVQNYKNIDS
-833 RAFVNKEAKQRE
+833 RAFYNEEAKNKQLKSIESQLGNIKDAKQKQAMARE
-845 LERIAGSLTNVE
+845 
-857 EKQRMSVARQIFRG
+857 IFKG
-871 YEDFRKL
+871 YEDWRNL

>member
-1 MKIFTDKSVTQ
+1 MKIFTDKSVTR

-28 PTAVQADAGGKLMN
+28 PTAVQADVGGKLMN

-78 YEDTAGGVT
+78 YEDTAGEVT

-102 AVNVPKITY
+102 AINVPKITY

-186 YKQMLFDWVVAMC
+186 YKQMLFDWVVAIC

-231 VNATKIDGLGFS
+231 VNATNLDGVGTS
-243 TYGITFGANLMSY
+243 TYGITFGSNLMSY

-350 SAIQL
+350 SAVQL

-409 TGASQLMGGKGGS
+409 TGASQLIGGKGGS
-422 GGNGKVRTKDGGYQR
+422 SGNGKVRTKDGPQR
-437 QGKDNGVNKDYDSFD
+437 QGRDNDANKDYQSYNRAD
-452 RAGATG
+452 RTAMLGDDDGQSTPPSDKDKELPSPSSNDRDVPPPSG
-458 IPGMMTDDDDE
+458 DDNEQEPTRLTDDD
-469 RSKTLSPEEAAKR
+469 TEEIGPDR
-482 EEEYRKKHGDK
+482 DQMQPDHNGD
-493 EELPPP
+493 
-499 SDNDKGKDSST
+499 DIQQ
-510 SDDNDQ
+510 DDNIPNLTDDDTEEIAPNRDQ
-516 NNLPPVDPSAQ
+516 MQPD
-527 GQQGDTGDDY
+527 
-537 DDFYDDLQHY
+537 H
-547 NDDEDEKEEDYN
+547 NDDIKN
-559 DPYFDQ
+559 D
-565 AKDNNPVTDGSPLPK
+565 NPVTDGSPLPK
-580 ETEATLKNLKDA
+580 ETEETLKNLKDA
-592 EDIENKDDTD
+592 GNDEPI
-602 NTDDT
+602 
-607 DNSDNNE
+607 
-614 ETDGKE
+614 E
-620 VAPRITAKQQK
+620 VAPRKTNKQEKKEARKIKAKRT
-631 KQLRRQN
+631 LR
-638 AKLTLKGVAAGAG
+638 GVAAGAG
-651 TLAYTAA
+651 TFAYSAA
-658 RGTLKAVP
+658 RGTLKTASR
-666 KVAMGA
+666 VAMGA

-688 EKAMSMAAGAYVLGS
+688 EKAMSMAAGAFAIGS

-711 STAGKLMKQKS
+711 SSAGKLMKEKS
-722 ARDSYDRAKYGS
+722 VRDSFERQIYGS
-734 RTDAQNARADKE
+734 RIDAQNARADKE

-752 FNDYYDKFFKGK
+752 FNDYYDKFFKGQK
-764 YSKKEVK
+764 KSDGSAYTKKEVK
-771 ETFSSYRKAGIT
+771 DTYAAYRKTGIT
-783 DNTTI
+783 DKDTI
-788 RKAMKLEEQYK
+788 RKAMKLEQQYARRKKENNRRGLSDEQI
-799 KRYMDNAKMTDVQA
+799 AK
-813 AEQARL
+813 EARGD
-819 NVQNIVQTKGDVDG
+819 VQNIVQNYKNIDS
-833 RAFVNKEAKQRE
+833 RAFYNEEAKNKQLKSMESQLGNIKDAKQKQAMARE
-845 LERIAGSLTNVE
+845 
-857 EKQRMSVARQIFRG
+857 IFKG
-871 YEDFRKL
+871 YEDWRNL

>member
-19 IVILTTFSA
+19 IVILTTFSV
-28 PTAVQADAGGKLMN
+28 PTPVQADWGGKLMN

-70 MKDIGSGD
+70 MKDIGSGE
-78 YEDTAGGVT
+78 YEATAGGVT

-102 AVNVPKITY
+102 AINVPKITY

-122 ALDVNFINPSVQGN
+122 ALDVNFINPSIQGN

-144 LQPVIASW
+144 LQPIIASW

-159 SIVGLLS
+159 AIVGLLS

-172 IRMLLSSLAADRAK
+172 IRMLLSSIAADRAK

-231 VNATKIDGLGFS
+231 VNATNLDGLGTS
-243 TYGITFGANLMSY
+243 TYGITFGSNLMSY
-256 VRFMIQAG
+256 VRFMVQAG
-264 DLNVKI
+264 DLSTKI

-322 AFNMWMKEFTYNA
+322 AFNMWIKEFTYNA
-335 LIQPLHLLLYVVLLG
+335 LIQPLHLIIYIVLLG
-350 SAIQL
+350 SAVQL
-355 AADNPI
+355 AADNPL

-389 TLGSLAGAAGVTAIA
+389 TLGSLAGAAGVTALA

-409 TGASQLMGGKGGS
+409 TGATQLIGGKGSGGS
-422 GGNGKVRTKDGGYQR
+422 GGNGKVRTKDGYQR
-437 QGKDNGVNKDYDSFD
+437 NGKDNGVNKDFDSFD
-452 RAGATG
+452 VKGATG
-458 IPGMMTDDDDE
+458 IPGMMTDVE
-469 RSKTLSPEEAAKR
+469 
-482 EEEYRKKHGDK
+482 DK
-493 EELPPP
+493 ETTPPTEKDKKDLPPP
-499 SDNDKGKDSST
+499 TDDNGKDVPTQSDNNNNDIEQEPTRLTDDDVEEEAPDRSSM
-510 SDDNDQ
+510 Q
-516 NNLPPVDPSAQ
+516 P
-527 GQQGDTGDDY
+527 DY
-537 DDFYDDLQHY
+537 GNMPQ
-547 NDDEDEKEEDYN
+547 DEKIPHLTDDDAEIVSELANPQDYSEPRPGA
-559 DPYFDQ
+559 DKPII
-565 AKDNNPVTDGSPLPK
+565 DGSPLP
-580 ETEATLKNLKDA
+580 EEAEETLKNLRDA
-592 EDIENKDDTD
+592 EPEPNKGQSS
-602 NTDDT
+602 NK
-607 DNSDNNE
+607 E
-614 ETDGKE
+614 AIE
-620 VAPRITAKQQK
+620 VAPRITAKQK
-631 KQLRRQN
+631 KKEARRES
-638 AKLTLKGVAAGAG
+638 AKRTLKGVAAGAG
-651 TLAYTAA
+651 TLAYSAA

-666 KVAMGA
+666 RVAMGA

-688 EKAMSMAAGAYVLGS
+688 EKAVSMAAGAFAIGS

-711 STAGKLMKQKS
+711 ASAGKLMKQKR

-734 RTDAQNARADKE
+734 RIDAQNARADKE

-799 KRYMDNAKMTDVQA
+799 RRYVNNAKMTDAQA
-813 AEQARL
+813 SEQARL
-819 NVQNIVQTKGDVDG
+819 NVQNIVQTRGDVDG

-845 LERIAGSLTNVE
+845 LERIAGTLTNVD
-857 EKQRMSVARQIFRG
+857 EKQRMSVARQIFQG

>member
-1 MKIFTDKSVTQ
+1 MKIFTDKSVTR

-28 PTAVQADAGGKLMN
+28 PTAVQADVGGKLMN

-78 YEDTAGGVT
+78 YEDTAGEVT

-102 AVNVPKITY
+102 AINVPKITY

-186 YKQMLFDWVVAMC
+186 YKQMLFDWVVAIC

-231 VNATKIDGLGFS
+231 VNATNLDGVGTS
-243 TYGITFGANLMSY
+243 TYGITFGSNLMSY

-350 SAIQL
+350 SAVQL

-409 TGASQLMGGKGGS
+409 TGASQLIGGKGGS
-422 GGNGKVRTKDGGYQR
+422 SGNGKVRTKDGPQR
-437 QGKDNGVNKDYDSFD
+437 QGRDKDANKDYQSYNRAD
-452 RAGATG
+452 RTAMLGDDDGQSTPPSDKDKELPSPSSNDRDVPPPSG
-458 IPGMMTDDDDE
+458 DDNEQEPTRLTDDD
-469 RSKTLSPEEAAKR
+469 TEEIGPDR
-482 EEEYRKKHGDK
+482 DQMQPDHNGD
-493 EELPPP
+493 
-499 SDNDKGKDSST
+499 DIQQ
-510 SDDNDQ
+510 DDNIPNLTDDDTEEIAPNRDQ
-516 NNLPPVDPSAQ
+516 MQPD
-527 GQQGDTGDDY
+527 
-537 DDFYDDLQHY
+537 H
-547 NDDEDEKEEDYN
+547 NDDIKN
-559 DPYFDQ
+559 D
-565 AKDNNPVTDGSPLPK
+565 NPVTDGSPLPK
-580 ETEATLKNLKDA
+580 ETEETLKNLKDA
-592 EDIENKDDTD
+592 GNDEPI
-602 NTDDT
+602 
-607 DNSDNNE
+607 
-614 ETDGKE
+614 E
-620 VAPRITAKQQK
+620 VAPRKTNKQEKKEARKIKAKRT
-631 KQLRRQN
+631 LR
-638 AKLTLKGVAAGAG
+638 GVAAGAG
-651 TLAYTAA
+651 TFAYSAA
-658 RGTLKAVP
+658 RGTLKTASR
-666 KVAMGA
+666 VAMGA

-688 EKAMSMAAGAYVLGS
+688 EKAMSMAAGAFAIGS

-711 STAGKLMKQKS
+711 SSAGKLMKEKS
-722 ARDSYDRAKYGS
+722 VRDSFDRQIYGS
-734 RTDAQNARADKE
+734 RIDAQNARADKE

-752 FNDYYDKFFKGK
+752 FNDYYDKFFKGQK
-764 YSKKEVK
+764 KSDGSAYTKKEVK
-771 ETFSSYRKAGIT
+771 DTYAAYRKTGIT
-783 DNTTI
+783 DKDTI
-788 RKAMKLEEQYK
+788 RKAMKLEQQYARRKKENNRRGLSDEQI
-799 KRYMDNAKMTDVQA
+799 AK
-813 AEQARL
+813 EARGD
-819 NVQNIVQTKGDVDG
+819 VQNIVQNYKNIDS
-833 RAFVNKEAKQRE
+833 RAFYNEEAKNKQLKSIESQLGNIKDAKQKQAMARE
-845 LERIAGSLTNVE
+845 
-857 EKQRMSVARQIFRG
+857 IFKG
-871 YEDFRKL
+871 YEDWRNL

>member
-1 MKIFTDKSVTQ
+1 MKIFTDKSVTR

-28 PTAVQADAGGKLMN
+28 PTAVQADVGGKLMN

-78 YEDTAGGVT
+78 YEDTAGEVT

-102 AVNVPKITY
+102 AINVPKITY

-186 YKQMLFDWVVAMC
+186 YKQMLFDWVVAIC

-231 VNATKIDGLGFS
+231 VNATNLDGVGTS
-243 TYGITFGANLMSY
+243 TYGITFGSNLMSY

-350 SAIQL
+350 SAVQL

-409 TGASQLMGGKGGS
+409 TGASQLIGGKGGS
-422 GGNGKVRTKDGGYQR
+422 SGNGKVRTKDGPQR
-437 QGKDNGVNKDYDSFD
+437 QGRDNDANKDYQSYNRAD
-452 RAGATG
+452 RTAMLGDDDGQSTPPSDKDKELPSPSSNDRDVPPPSG
-458 IPGMMTDDDDE
+458 DDNEQEPTRLTDDD
-469 RSKTLSPEEAAKR
+469 TEEIGPDR
-482 EEEYRKKHGDK
+482 DQMQPDHNGD
-493 EELPPP
+493 
-499 SDNDKGKDSST
+499 DIQQ
-510 SDDNDQ
+510 DDNIPNLTDDDTEEIAPNRDQ
-516 NNLPPVDPSAQ
+516 MQPD
-527 GQQGDTGDDY
+527 
-537 DDFYDDLQHY
+537 H
-547 NDDEDEKEEDYN
+547 NDDIKN
-559 DPYFDQ
+559 D
-565 AKDNNPVTDGSPLPK
+565 NPVTDGSPLPK
-580 ETEATLKNLKDA
+580 ETEETLKNLKDA
-592 EDIENKDDTD
+592 GNDEPI
-602 NTDDT
+602 
-607 DNSDNNE
+607 
-614 ETDGKE
+614 E
-620 VAPRITAKQQK
+620 VAPRKTNKQEKKEARKIKAKRT
-631 KQLRRQN
+631 LR
-638 AKLTLKGVAAGAG
+638 GVAAGAG
-651 TLAYTAA
+651 TFAYSAA
-658 RGTLKAVP
+658 RGTLKTASR
-666 KVAMGA
+666 VAMGA

-683 TTGDG
+683 TTEKE
-688 EKAMSMAAGAYVLGS
+688 EKAMSMAAGAFAIGS

-711 STAGKLMKQKS
+711 SSAGKLMKEKS
-722 ARDSYDRAKYGS
+722 VRDSFDRQIYGS
-734 RTDAQNARADKE
+734 RIDAQNARADKE

-752 FNDYYDKFFKGK
+752 FNDYYDKFFKGQK
-764 YSKKEVK
+764 KSDGSAYTKKEVK
-771 ETFSSYRKAGIT
+771 DTYAAYRKTGIT
-783 DNTTI
+783 DKDTI
-788 RKAMKLEEQYK
+788 RKAMKLEQQYARRK
-799 KRYMDNAKMTDVQA
+799 KENN
-813 AEQARL
+813 RL
-819 NVQNIVQTKGDVDG
+819 
-833 RAFVNKEAKQRE
+833 
-845 LERIAGSLTNVE
+845 
-857 EKQRMSVARQIFRG
+857 EKAYRTS
-871 YEDFRKL
+871 

>member
-19 IVILTTFSA
+19 IVILTTFSV
-28 PTAVQADAGGKLMN
+28 PTSVQADVGGKLAS
-42 PILNLIVA
+42 PVINLIVA

-61 AMLGETSPF
+61 AMLGETSGF

-78 YEDTAGGVT
+78 YDDTAGEVT

-122 ALDVNFINPSVQGN
+122 ALDVNFINPSIKGN
-136 DERNVAVK
+136 DERNVAVN
-144 LQPVIASW
+144 LQPIIASW

-186 YKQMLFDWVVAMC
+186 YKQMLFDWVVAIC

-231 VNATKIDGLGFS
+231 VNATNIDGLGTS
-243 TYGITFGANLMSY
+243 TYSITFGSNLMSY
-256 VRFMIQAG
+256 VRFMVQAG
-264 DLNVKI
+264 DFSTKI

-279 VIYSVRFTWVYLKRV
+279 VIYSIRFTWVYLKRV

-335 LIQPLHLLLYVVLLG
+335 LIQPLHLLLYIVLLG
-350 SAIQL
+350 SAVQL
-355 AADNPI
+355 AADNPL
-361 YAIVCLGFI
+361 YAVVCLGFI

-379 MFGFGKASGG
+379 MFGFNKASGG
-389 TLGSLAGAAGVTAIA
+389 TLGSLAGAAGVTALA
-404 SKALN
+404 SKGLN
-409 TGASQLMGGKGGS
+409 TVASQAIGKGG
-422 GGNGKVRTKDGGYQR
+422 GGSNNGKVRTKDGYQR
-437 QGKDNGVNKDYDSFD
+437 QGKDNGVNKDFDSFD
-452 RAGATG
+452 RKGATG
-458 IPGMMTDDDDE
+458 MQGMMTDVDDDGTKINIKDSVIKDSTIGNDGVKVNVQPKSE
-469 RSKTLSPEEAAKR
+469 
-482 EEEYRKKHGDK
+482 DK
-493 EELPPP
+493 DKDSPP
-499 SDNDKGKDSST
+499 SD
-510 SDDNDQ
+510 DNGQ
-516 NNLPPVDPSAQ
+516 NVTPPIDLNNQ
-527 GQQGDTGDDY
+527 EQQDGYDEY

-547 NDDEDEKEEDYN
+547 NDDDNEKEEDYN
-559 DPYFDQ
+559 DPYFEQ
-565 AKDNNPVTDGSPLPK
+565 AKQNNPVTDGSPLPE
-580 ETEATLKNLKDA
+580 ETEEALKNLKDA
-592 EDIENKDDTD
+592 QTEEPKQEDRQQ
-602 NTDDT
+602 
-607 DNSDNNE
+607 NSDE
-614 ETDGKE
+614 GPIEVTPQKTDKQKRKE
-620 VAPRITAKQQK
+620 AKK
-631 KQLRRQN
+631 AARRES
-638 AKLTLKGVAAGAG
+638 AKRTLKGVAAGAG
-651 TLAYTAA
+651 TFAYSAA
-658 RGTLKAVP
+658 RGTVKTA
-666 KVAMGA
+666 ARAGMGI

-688 EKAMSMAAGAYVLGS
+688 EKAMSMAAAGFGLGAT
-703 SAGGKMFE
+703 AGGKMFE
-711 STAGKLMKQKS
+711 GSAGKLIKQKS
-722 ARDSYDRAKYGS
+722 VRDSYDKAKYGS
-734 RTDAQNARADKE
+734 RIDARNAKADKE
-746 FLKSDE
+746 YLKSEE

-771 ETFSSYRKAGIT
+771 ETVASYRKAGIT
-783 DNTTI
+783 DETTI

-799 KRYMDNAKMTDVQA
+799 KRYQQDAKMSAVDA

-845 LERIAGSLTNVE
+845 LERIAGTLTNVD
-857 EKQRMSVARQIFRG
+857 EKQRMSVARQIFKG
-871 YEDFRKL
+871 YEDFKKL

>member
-186 YKQMLFDWVVAMC
+186 YKQMLFDWVVAIC

-243 TYGITFGANLMSY
+243 TYSITFGANLMSY
-256 VRFMIQAG
+256 VRFMVQAG

-350 SAIQL
+350 SAVQL
-355 AADNPI
+355 AAENPI

-409 TGASQLMGGKGGS
+409 TGASQLIGGKGGS
-422 GGNGKVRTKDGGYQR
+422 GGNGKVRTKDGPQR
-437 QGKDNGVNKDYDSFD
+437 QGRDNDANKDYQSYNRAD
-452 RAGATG
+452 RTAM
-458 IPGMMTDDDDE
+458 PGDDDGQN
-469 RSKTLSPEEAAKR
+469 T
-482 EEEYRKKHGDK
+482 
-493 EELPPP
+493 PP
-499 SDNDKGKDSST
+499 SDNDRDVPPPSSNDNEQEPT
-510 SDDNDQ
+510 RLTDDDTEEIGPDRDQMQPDHNGDDIQQDDNIPHLTDDDTEEIAPNRDQ
-516 NNLPPVDPSAQ
+516 MQP
-527 GQQGDTGDDY
+527 
-537 DDFYDDLQHY
+537 
-547 NDDEDEKEEDYN
+547 DYN
-559 DPYFDQ
+559 D
-565 AKDNNPVTDGSPLPK
+565 NNKNDDPVTDGSPLPK
-580 ETEATLKNLKDA
+580 ETEETLKNLKDA
-592 EDIENKDDTD
+592 GNDEPI
-602 NTDDT
+602 
-607 DNSDNNE
+607 
-614 ETDGKE
+614 E
-620 VAPRITAKQQK
+620 VAPRKTNKQEK
-631 KQLRRQN
+631 KEARRE
-638 AKLTLKGVAAGAG
+638 KTKRTLKGVAAGAG
-651 TLAYTAA
+651 TFAYSAA
-658 RGTLKAVP
+658 RGTLKTASR
-666 KVAMGA
+666 VAMGA

-688 EKAMSMAAGAYVLGS
+688 EKAMSMAAGAFAIGS

-711 STAGKLMKQKS
+711 STAGKLMKEKS
-722 ARDSYDRAKYGS
+722 VRDSFDKQIYGS
-734 RTDAQNARADKE
+734 RIDAQNARADKE

-752 FNDYYDKFFKGK
+752 FNDYYDKFFKGQK
-764 YSKKEVK
+764 KSDGSAYTKKEVK
-771 ETFSSYRKAGIT
+771 DTYAAYRKTGIT
-783 DNTTI
+783 DKDTI
-788 RKAMKLEEQYK
+788 RKAMKLEQQYARRKKENNRRGLSDEQI
-799 KRYMDNAKMTDVQA
+799 AK
-813 AEQARL
+813 EARGD
-819 NVQNIVQTKGDVDG
+819 VQNIVQNYKNIDS
-833 RAFVNKEAKQRE
+833 RAFYNEEAKNKQLKSIESQLGNIKDTKQKQAMARE
-845 LERIAGSLTNVE
+845 
-857 EKQRMSVARQIFRG
+857 IFKG
-871 YEDFRKL
+871 YEDWRNL

>member
-1 MKIFTDKSVTQ
+1 MKIFTDKSVTR

-28 PTAVQADAGGKLMN
+28 PTAVQADVGGKLMN

-78 YEDTAGGVT
+78 YEDTAGEVT

-102 AVNVPKITY
+102 AINVPKITY

-186 YKQMLFDWVVAMC
+186 YKQMLFDWVVAIC

-231 VNATKIDGLGFS
+231 VNATNLDGVGTS
-243 TYGITFGANLMSY
+243 TYGITFGSNLMSY

-350 SAIQL
+350 SAVQL

-409 TGASQLMGGKGGS
+409 TGASQLMGGKGGGGS
-422 GGNGKVRTKDGGYQR
+422 NGNGKVRTKGSPQR
-437 QGKDNGVNKDYDSFD
+437 EGRDNDANKDYQSYNRAD
-452 RAGATG
+452 RTAM
-458 IPGMMTDDDDE
+458 PGMEDDGQNTPP
-469 RSKTLSPEEAAKR
+469 S
-482 EEEYRKKHGDK
+482 DK
-493 EELPPP
+493 DKELPPP
-499 SDNDKGKDSST
+499 SDNDKGVPPPSSNDNEQEPT
-510 SDDNDQ
+510 RLTDDDTEEIAPDRDQMQPDHDGDDIQQDDNIP
-516 NNLPPVDPSAQ
+516 NLTDD
-527 GQQGDTGDDY
+527 DTEEIAPNRNQMQPD
-537 DDFYDDLQHY
+537 H
-547 NDDEDEKEEDYN
+547 NDDIKN
-559 DPYFDQ
+559 DD
-565 AKDNNPVTDGSPLPK
+565 PVTDGSPLPK
-580 ETEATLKNLKDA
+580 ETEETLKNLKDA
-592 EDIENKDDTD
+592 ENDEPIEVKPRKTD
-602 NTDDT
+602 KQ
-607 DNSDNNE
+607 E
-614 ETDGKE
+614 KKE
-620 VAPRITAKQQK
+620 ARKVKAK
-631 KQLRRQN
+631 R
-638 AKLTLKGVAAGAG
+638 TLKGVAAGAG
-651 TLAYTAA
+651 TFAYSAA
-658 RGTLKAVP
+658 RGTLKTASR
-666 KVAMGA
+666 VAMGA

-688 EKAMSMAAGAYVLGS
+688 EKAMSMAAGAFAIGS

-711 STAGKLMKQKS
+711 SSAGKLMKEKS
-722 ARDSYDRAKYGS
+722 VRDSFDRQIYGS
-734 RTDAQNARADKE
+734 RIDAQNARADKE

-752 FNDYYDKFFKGK
+752 FNDYYDKFFKGQK
-764 YSKKEVK
+764 KSDGSAYTKKEVK
-771 ETFSSYRKAGIT
+771 DTYAAYRKTGIT
-783 DNTTI
+783 DKDTI
-788 RKAMKLEEQYK
+788 RKAMKLEQQYARRKKENNRRGLSDEQI
-799 KRYMDNAKMTDVQA
+799 AK
-813 AEQARL
+813 EARGD
-819 NVQNIVQTKGDVDG
+819 VQNIVQNYKNIDS
-833 RAFVNKEAKQRE
+833 RAFYNEEAKNKQLKSIESQLGNIKDAKQKQAMARE
-845 LERIAGSLTNVE
+845 
-857 EKQRMSVARQIFRG
+857 IFKG
-871 YEDFRKL
+871 YEDWRNL

>member
-1 MKIFTDKSVTQ
+1 MKKFTDKSVTQ

-19 IVILTTFSA
+19 IVILTTFSV
-28 PTAVQADAGGKLMN
+28 PTAVQADVGGKLAN
-42 PILNLIVA
+42 PVINLIVA

-61 AMLGETSPF
+61 AMLGETSSF

-78 YEDTAGGVT
+78 YDDTAGEVT

-122 ALDVNFINPSVQGN
+122 ALDINFINPSVKGN
-136 DERNVAVK
+136 DERNVAVN
-144 LQPVIASW
+144 LQPIIASW
-152 YVAIRTM
+152 YVAIRRM
-159 SIVGLLS
+159 AIVGLLS

-208 SFALTMA
+208 SFALTMT

-231 VNATKIDGLGFS
+231 VNATKIDALGYNN
-243 TYGITFGANLMSY
+243 TYSITFGSNLMSY
-256 VRFMIQAG
+256 VRFMVQAG
-264 DLNVKI
+264 DFSTKI

-279 VIYSVRFTWVYLKRV
+279 VIYSIRFTWVYLKRV

-322 AFNMWMKEFTYNA
+322 AFNMWIKEFTYNA
-335 LIQPLHLLLYVVLLG
+335 LIQPLHLLLYIVLLG
-350 SAIQL
+350 SAVQL
-355 AADNPI
+355 AADNPL
-361 YAIVCLGFI
+361 YAVVCLGFI

-389 TLGSLAGAAGVTAIA
+389 TLSSLAGAAGVTALA

-409 TGASQLMGGKGGS
+409 TGASQLMGGKGGGS
-422 GGNGKVRTKDGGYQR
+422 NSGKVRTKDGYQR
-437 QGKDNGVNKDYDSFD
+437 QGKDNGVNKDFDSFD
-452 RAGATG
+452 RKGATG
-458 IPGMMTDDDDE
+458 MQGMMTDVDDE

-482 EEEYRKKHGDK
+482 EEEYKKKQGDK

-499 SDNDKGKDSST
+499 SGNDKDKDSLP
-510 SDDNDQ
+510 SDDNGQ
-516 NNLPPVDPSAQ
+516 NVPPPIDSNNQ
-527 GQQGDTGDDY
+527 EQQDGYDEY

-547 NDDEDEKEEDYN
+547 NDDDNEKEEDYN
-559 DPYFDQ
+559 DPYFGQ
-565 AKDNNPVTDGSPLPK
+565 ARENNPVTDGSPLPE
-580 ETEATLKNLKDA
+580 ETEEALKNLKDA
-592 EDIENKDDTD
+592 QTAGAQKQ
-602 NTDDT
+602 
-607 DNSDNNE
+607 NSDE
-614 ETDGKE
+614 GPIEVTPQKTDKQKRKE
-620 VAPRITAKQQK
+620 AKK
-631 KQLRRQN
+631 AARRES
-638 AKLTLKGVAAGAG
+638 AKRTLKGVAAGAG
-651 TLAYTAA
+651 TFAYSAA
-658 RGTLKAVP
+658 RGTVKTA
-666 KVAMGA
+666 ARAGMGI

-688 EKAMSMAAGAYVLGS
+688 EKAMSMAAAGFGLGAT
-703 SAGGKMFE
+703 AGGKMFE
-711 STAGKLMKQKS
+711 GSAGKLIKQKS
-722 ARDSYDRAKYGS
+722 VRDSYDKAKYGS
-734 RTDAQNARADKE
+734 RIDARNAKADKE
-746 FLKSDE
+746 YLKSEE

-771 ETFSSYRKAGIT
+771 ETVSSYRKAGIT
-783 DNTTI
+783 DETTI

-799 KRYMDNAKMTDVQA
+799 KRYQQDAKMSAVDA

-845 LERIAGSLTNVE
+845 LERIAGTLTNVD
-857 EKQRMSVARQIFRG
+857 EKQRMSVARQIFKG

>member
-1 MKIFTDKSVTQ
+1 MKIFTDKSVTR

-28 PTAVQADAGGKLMN
+28 PTAVQADVGGKLMN

-78 YEDTAGGVT
+78 YEDTAGEVT

-102 AVNVPKITY
+102 AINVPKITY

-186 YKQMLFDWVVAMC
+186 YKQMLFDWVVAIC

-231 VNATKIDGLGFS
+231 VNATKLDGVGTS
-243 TYGITFGANLMSY
+243 TYGITFGSNLMSY

-350 SAIQL
+350 SAVQL

-409 TGASQLMGGKGGS
+409 TGASQLIGGKGGGGS
-422 GGNGKVRTKDGGYQR
+422 NGNGKVRTKGSPQR
-437 QGKDNGVNKDYDSFD
+437 EGKDNGVNKDYDSFD

-458 IPGMMTDDDDE
+458 IPGMMTDVDDNTTKD
-469 RSKTLSPEEAAKR
+469 
-482 EEEYRKKHGDK
+482 KKDNDKDNDK

-499 SDNDKGKDSST
+499 SGNDKDKDALP
-510 SDDNDQ
+510 SDDNAQDV
-516 NNLPPVDPSAQ
+516 PPPIDANTAGEESDA
-527 GQQGDTGDDY
+527 Y
-537 DDFYDDLQHY
+537 DDFYNDLQDH
-547 NDDEDEKEEDYN
+547 DDEEEAEEDYN
-559 DPYFDQ
+559 DPYFEQ
-565 AKDNNPVTDGSPLPK
+565 AKENNPVTDGSPLPE
-580 ETEATLKNLKDA
+580 ETEETLKNLKDA
-592 EDIENKDDTD
+592 EDIESIDDTD

-607 DNSDNNE
+607 DNSDNSDNNE
-614 ETDGKE
+614 ETDGRE

-638 AKLTLKGVAAGAG
+638 AKLTLKGVAAVAG

-672 ALAGMAGIIGA
+672 ALAGMTGIIGA

-711 STAGKLMKQKS
+711 ASAGKLMKQKS

-734 RTDAQNARADKE
+734 RIDAQNARADKE

>member
-1 MKIFTDKSVTQ
+1 MKVFTNKGVTQ

-19 IVILTTFSA
+19 IVILTTFSV
-28 PTAVQADAGGKLMN
+28 PTPVQADWGGKLIS
-42 PILNLIVA
+42 PILNLVIA

-61 AMLGETSPF
+61 AMLGETSAF

-78 YEDTAGGVT
+78 YEDTAGDVI

-102 AVNVPKITY
+102 AINVPKITY
-111 TPEAIFSNKVP
+111 TPEAIFSNQVP
-122 ALDVNFINPSVQGN
+122 ALDVNFINPSVKGN
-136 DERNVAVK
+136 DERNVAVQ

-186 YKQMLFDWVVAMC
+186 YKKMLFDWVVAIC

-221 ISSDAEGMFT
+221 ISSNAEGMFT
-231 VNATKIDGLGFS
+231 VNATNLDGLGFS
-243 TYGITFGANLMSY
+243 TYGITFGSNLMSY
-256 VRFMIQAG
+256 VRFMTQAG
-264 DLNVKI
+264 DFNTKI

-279 VIYSVRFTWVYLKRV
+279 VIYSIRFTWVYLKRV

-322 AFNMWMKEFTYNA
+322 AFNMWIKEFTYNA

-350 SAIQL
+350 SAVQL
-355 AADNPI
+355 AADNPL

-389 TLGSLAGAAGVTAIA
+389 TLGSLAGAAGVTALA
-404 SKALN
+404 SKGLN
-409 TGASQLMGGKGGS
+409 TAASQLIGKGGGGS
-422 GGNGKVRTKDGGYQR
+422 GNGKVRTKDAPQR
-437 QGKDNGVNKDYDSFD
+437 QGKDNGANKDFDSFNK
-452 RAGATG
+452 AGRTAM
-458 IPGMMTDDDDE
+458 PGMETNDPSED
-469 RSKTLSPEEAAKR
+469 
-482 EEEYRKKHGDK
+482 KKP
-493 EELPPP
+493 LPPP
-499 SDNDKGKDSST
+499 TDDKDVPPPSGDDKDKDS
-510 SDDNDQ
+510 
-516 NNLPPVDPSAQ
+516 PPPIDVNEQ
-527 GQQGDTGDDY
+527 GEEDRDRY
-537 DDFYDDLQHY
+537 DDFYDDLQDY
-547 NDDEDEKEEDYN
+547 DDGREDEKEEDYN

-565 AKDNNPVTDGSPLPK
+565 AKENNPVTDGSPVPE
-580 ETEATLKNLKDA
+580 ETEEILKNLKDPE
-592 EDIENKDDTD
+592 ED
-602 NTDDT
+602 
-607 DNSDNNE
+607 E
-614 ETDGKE
+614 EPINVTPQK
-620 VAPRITAKQQK
+620 TAKQEK
-631 KQLRRQN
+631 KERRRES
-638 AKLTLKGVAAGAG
+638 AKRTLKGVATGAG
-651 TLAYTAA
+651 TFAYSAA

-666 KVAMGA
+666 RVAMGA

-688 EKAMSMAAGAYVLGS
+688 EKAISMAAAGFGLGA

-711 STAGKLMKQKS
+711 ASAGKVMRQKS
-722 ARDSYDRAKYGS
+722 IKDSYDRAKYGS
-734 RTDAQNARADKE
+734 RIDAQNARADKE
-746 FLKSDE
+746 YLRSEQFE
-752 FNDYYDKFFKGK
+752 DYYDKFFKGK

-771 ETFSSYRKAGIT
+771 ETVASYRKAGIT
-783 DNTTI
+783 DETTI

-799 KRYMDNAKMTDVQA
+799 KRYEEDAHMSKEKA
-813 AEQARL
+813 AEEARL
-819 NVQNIVQTKGDVDG
+819 NVQNIVQTKGDVDT

-845 LERIAGSLTNVE
+845 LERIASTLDNVE
-857 EKQRMSVARQIFRG
+857 EKQKMAVARQIFRG

>member
-1 MKIFTDKSVTQ
+1 MKIFTDKSVTR

-28 PTAVQADAGGKLMN
+28 PTAVQADVGGKLMN

-78 YEDTAGGVT
+78 YEDTAGEVT

-102 AVNVPKITY
+102 AINVPKITY

-186 YKQMLFDWVVAMC
+186 YKQMLFDWVVAIC

-231 VNATKIDGLGFS
+231 VNATNLDGVGTS
-243 TYGITFGANLMSY
+243 TYGITFGSNLMSY

-350 SAIQL
+350 SAVQL

-409 TGASQLMGGKGGS
+409 TGASQLIGGKGGS
-422 GGNGKVRTKDGGYQR
+422 SGNGKVRTKDGPQR
-437 QGKDNGVNKDYDSFD
+437 QGRDNDANKDYQSYNRAD
-452 RAGATG
+452 RTAMLGDDDGQSTPPSDKDKELPSPSSNDRDVPPPSG
-458 IPGMMTDDDDE
+458 DDNEQEPTRLTDDD
-469 RSKTLSPEEAAKR
+469 TEEIGPDR
-482 EEEYRKKHGDK
+482 DQMQPDHNGD
-493 EELPPP
+493 
-499 SDNDKGKDSST
+499 DIQQ
-510 SDDNDQ
+510 DDNIPNLTDDDTEEIAPNRDQ
-516 NNLPPVDPSAQ
+516 MQPD
-527 GQQGDTGDDY
+527 
-537 DDFYDDLQHY
+537 H
-547 NDDEDEKEEDYN
+547 NDDIKN
-559 DPYFDQ
+559 D
-565 AKDNNPVTDGSPLPK
+565 NPVTDGSPLPK
-580 ETEATLKNLKDA
+580 ETEETLKNLKDA
-592 EDIENKDDTD
+592 ENDEPIEVKPRKTD
-602 NTDDT
+602 KQ
-607 DNSDNNE
+607 E
-614 ETDGKE
+614 KKE
-620 VAPRITAKQQK
+620 ARKVKAK
-631 KQLRRQN
+631 R
-638 AKLTLKGVAAGAG
+638 TLKGVAAGAG
-651 TLAYTAA
+651 TFAYSAA
-658 RGTLKAVP
+658 RGTLKTASR
-666 KVAMGA
+666 VAMGA

-688 EKAMSMAAGAYVLGS
+688 EKAMSMAAGAFAIGS

-711 STAGKLMKQKS
+711 SSAGKLMKEKS
-722 ARDSYDRAKYGS
+722 VRDSFDRQIYGS
-734 RTDAQNARADKE
+734 RIDAQNARADKE

-752 FNDYYDKFFKGK
+752 FNDYYDKFFKGQK
-764 YSKKEVK
+764 KSDGSAYTKKEVK
-771 ETFSSYRKAGIT
+771 DTYAAYRKTGIT
-783 DNTTI
+783 DKDTI
-788 RKAMKLEEQYK
+788 RKAMKLEQQYARRKKENNRRGLSDEQI
-799 KRYMDNAKMTDVQA
+799 AK
-813 AEQARL
+813 EARGD
-819 NVQNIVQTKGDVDG
+819 VQNIVQNYKNIDS
-833 RAFVNKEAKQRE
+833 RAFYNEEAKNKQLKSIESQLGNIKDAKQKQAMARE
-845 LERIAGSLTNVE
+845 
-857 EKQRMSVARQIFRG
+857 IFKG
-871 YEDFRKL
+871 YEDWRNL

>member
-1 MKIFTDKSVTQ
+1 MKIFTDKSVTR

-28 PTAVQADAGGKLMN
+28 PTAVQADVGGKLMN

-78 YEDTAGGVT
+78 YEDTAGEVT

-102 AVNVPKITY
+102 AINVPKITY

-186 YKQMLFDWVVAMC
+186 YKQMLFDWVVAIC

-231 VNATKIDGLGFS
+231 VNATKLDGVGTS
-243 TYGITFGANLMSY
+243 TYGITFGSNLMSY

-350 SAIQL
+350 SAVQL

-389 TLGSLAGAAGVTAIA
+389 TLGSLQE
-404 SKALN
+404 
-409 TGASQLMGGKGGS
+409 QLVLQQLQ
-422 GGNGKVRTKDGGYQR
+422 VR
-437 QGKDNGVNKDYDSFD
+437 
-452 RAGATG
+452 
-458 IPGMMTDDDDE
+458 P
-469 RSKTLSPEEAAKR
+469 
-482 EEEYRKKHGDK
+482 
-493 EELPPP
+493 
-499 SDNDKGKDSST
+499 
-510 SDDNDQ
+510 
-516 NNLPPVDPSAQ
+516 
-527 GQQGDTGDDY
+527 
-537 DDFYDDLQHY
+537 
-547 NDDEDEKEEDYN
+547 
-559 DPYFDQ
+559 
-565 AKDNNPVTDGSPLPK
+565 
-580 ETEATLKNLKDA
+580 
-592 EDIENKDDTD
+592 
-602 NTDDT
+602 
-607 DNSDNNE
+607 
-614 ETDGKE
+614 
-620 VAPRITAKQQK
+620 
-631 KQLRRQN
+631 
-638 AKLTLKGVAAGAG
+638 
-651 TLAYTAA
+651 
-658 RGTLKAVP
+658 
-666 KVAMGA
+666 
-672 ALAGMAGIIGA
+672 
-683 TTGDG
+683 
-688 EKAMSMAAGAYVLGS
+688 
-703 SAGGKMFE
+703 
-711 STAGKLMKQKS
+711 
-722 ARDSYDRAKYGS
+722 
-734 RTDAQNARADKE
+734 
-746 FLKSDE
+746 
-752 FNDYYDKFFKGK
+752 
-764 YSKKEVK
+764 
-771 ETFSSYRKAGIT
+771 
-783 DNTTI
+783 
-788 RKAMKLEEQYK
+788 
-799 KRYMDNAKMTDVQA
+799 
-813 AEQARL
+813 
-819 NVQNIVQTKGDVDG
+819 
-833 RAFVNKEAKQRE
+833 
-845 LERIAGSLTNVE
+845 
-857 EKQRMSVARQIFRG
+857 
-871 YEDFRKL
+871 

>member
-1 MKIFTDKSVTQ
+1 MKVFTNKGVTQ

-19 IVILTTFSA
+19 IVILTTFSV
-28 PTAVQADAGGKLMN
+28 PTPVQADWGGKLIS
-42 PILNLIVA
+42 PILNLVIA

-61 AMLGETSPF
+61 AMLGETSAF

-78 YEDTAGGVT
+78 YEDTAGDVI

-102 AVNVPKITY
+102 AINVPKITY
-111 TPEAIFSNKVP
+111 TPEAIFSNQVP
-122 ALDVNFINPSVQGN
+122 ALDVNFINPSVKGN
-136 DERNVAVK
+136 DERNVAVQ

-186 YKQMLFDWVVAMC
+186 YKKMLFDWVVAIC

-221 ISSDAEGMFT
+221 ISSNAEGMFT
-231 VNATKIDGLGFS
+231 VNATNLDGLGFS
-243 TYGITFGANLMSY
+243 TYGITFGSNLMSY
-256 VRFMIQAG
+256 VRFMTQAG
-264 DLNVKI
+264 DFNTKI

-279 VIYSVRFTWVYLKRV
+279 VIYSIRFTWVYLKRV

-322 AFNMWMKEFTYNA
+322 AFNMWIKEFTYNA

-350 SAIQL
+350 SAVQL
-355 AADNPI
+355 AADNPL

-389 TLGSLAGAAGVTAIA
+389 TLGSLAGAAGVTALA
-404 SKALN
+404 SKGLN
-409 TGASQLMGGKGGS
+409 TAASQLIGKGGGGS
-422 GGNGKVRTKDGGYQR
+422 GNGKVRTKDAPQR
-437 QGKDNGVNKDYDSFD
+437 QGKDNGANKDFDSFNK
-452 RAGATG
+452 AGRTAM
-458 IPGMMTDDDDE
+458 PGMETNDPSED
-469 RSKTLSPEEAAKR
+469 
-482 EEEYRKKHGDK
+482 KKP
-493 EELPPP
+493 LPPP
-499 SDNDKGKDSST
+499 TDDKDVPPPSGDDKDKDS
-510 SDDNDQ
+510 
-516 NNLPPVDPSAQ
+516 PPPIDVNEQ
-527 GQQGDTGDDY
+527 GEEDRDRY
-537 DDFYDDLQHY
+537 DDFYDDLQDY
-547 NDDEDEKEEDYN
+547 DDGREDEKEEDYN

-565 AKDNNPVTDGSPLPK
+565 AKENNPVTDGSPVPE
-580 ETEATLKNLKDA
+580 ETEEILKNLKDP
-592 EDIENKDDTD
+592 
-602 NTDDT
+602 
-607 DNSDNNE
+607 E
-614 ETDGKE
+614 EGEEPINVTPQK
-620 VAPRITAKQQK
+620 TAKQEK
-631 KQLRRQN
+631 KERRRES
-638 AKLTLKGVAAGAG
+638 AKRTLKGVATGAG
-651 TLAYTAA
+651 TFAYSAA

-666 KVAMGA
+666 RVAMGA

-688 EKAMSMAAGAYVLGS
+688 EKAISMAAAGFGLGA

-711 STAGKLMKQKS
+711 ASAGKVMRQKS
-722 ARDSYDRAKYGS
+722 IKDSYDRAKYGS
-734 RTDAQNARADKE
+734 RIDAQNARADKE
-746 FLKSDE
+746 YLRSEQFE
-752 FNDYYDKFFKGK
+752 DYYDKFFKGK

-771 ETFSSYRKAGIT
+771 ETVASYRKAGIT
-783 DNTTI
+783 DETTI

-799 KRYMDNAKMTDVQA
+799 KRYEKDAHMSKEKA
-813 AEQARL
+813 AEEARL
-819 NVQNIVQTKGDVDG
+819 NVQNIVQTKGDVDS
-833 RAFVNKEAKQRE
+833 RAFVNKEAKQKE
-845 LERIAGSLTNVE
+845 LERIASTLDNVE
-857 EKQRMSVARQIFRG
+857 EKQKMAVARQIFRG

>member
-19 IVILTTFSA
+19 IVILTTFSV
-28 PTAVQADAGGKLMN
+28 PTPVQADWGGKLMN

-70 MKDIGSGD
+70 MKDIGSGE
-78 YEDTAGGVT
+78 YEATAGGVT

-102 AVNVPKITY
+102 AINVPKITY

-122 ALDVNFINPSVQGN
+122 ALDVNFINPSIQGN

-144 LQPVIASW
+144 LQPIIASW

-159 SIVGLLS
+159 AIVGLLS

-172 IRMLLSSLAADRAK
+172 IRMLLSSIAADRAK

-231 VNATKIDGLGFS
+231 VNATNLDGLGTS
-243 TYGITFGANLMSY
+243 TYGITFGSNLMSY
-256 VRFMIQAG
+256 VRFMVQAG
-264 DLNVKI
+264 DLNTKI

-322 AFNMWMKEFTYNA
+322 AFNMWIKEFTYNA
-335 LIQPLHLLLYVVLLG
+335 LIQPLHLIIYIVLLG
-350 SAIQL
+350 SAVQL
-355 AADNPI
+355 AADNPL

-389 TLGSLAGAAGVTAIA
+389 TLGSLAGAAGVTALA

-409 TGASQLMGGKGGS
+409 TGATQLIGGKGSGGS
-422 GGNGKVRTKDGGYQR
+422 GGNGKVRTKDGYQR
-437 QGKDNGVNKDYDSFD
+437 NGKDNGVNKDFDSFD
-452 RAGATG
+452 VKGATG
-458 IPGMMTDDDDE
+458 IPGMMTDVE
-469 RSKTLSPEEAAKR
+469 
-482 EEEYRKKHGDK
+482 DK
-493 EELPPP
+493 ETTPPTEKDKKDLPPP
-499 SDNDKGKDSST
+499 TDDNGKDVPTQSDNNNNDIEQEPTRLTDDDVEEEAPDRSSM
-510 SDDNDQ
+510 Q
-516 NNLPPVDPSAQ
+516 P
-527 GQQGDTGDDY
+527 DY
-537 DDFYDDLQHY
+537 GNMPQ
-547 NDDEDEKEEDYN
+547 DEKIPHLTDDDAEIVSELANPQDYSEPRPGA
-559 DPYFDQ
+559 DKPII
-565 AKDNNPVTDGSPLPK
+565 DGSPLP
-580 ETEATLKNLKDA
+580 EEAEETLKNLRDA
-592 EDIENKDDTD
+592 EPEPNKGQSS
-602 NTDDT
+602 NK
-607 DNSDNNE
+607 E
-614 ETDGKE
+614 AIE
-620 VAPRITAKQQK
+620 VAPRITAKQK
-631 KQLRRQN
+631 KKEARRES
-638 AKLTLKGVAAGAG
+638 AKRTLKGVAAGAG
-651 TLAYTAA
+651 TLAYSAA

-666 KVAMGA
+666 RVAMGA

-688 EKAMSMAAGAYVLGS
+688 EKAVSMAAGAFAIGS

-711 STAGKLMKQKS
+711 ASAGKLMKQKR

-734 RTDAQNARADKE
+734 RIDAQNARADKE

-799 KRYMDNAKMTDVQA
+799 RRYVNNAKMTDAQA
-813 AEQARL
+813 SEQARL
-819 NVQNIVQTKGDVDG
+819 NVQNIVQTRGDVDG

-845 LERIAGSLTNVE
+845 LERIAGTLTNVD
-857 EKQRMSVARQIFRG
+857 EKQRMSVARQIFQG

>member
-1 MKIFTDKSVTQ
+1 MKVFTNKGVTQ

-19 IVILTTFSA
+19 IVILTTFSV
-28 PTAVQADAGGKLMN
+28 PTPVQADWGGKLIS
-42 PILNLIVA
+42 PILNLVIA

-61 AMLGETSPF
+61 AMLGETSAF

-78 YEDTAGGVT
+78 YEDTAGDVI

-102 AVNVPKITY
+102 AINVPKITY
-111 TPEAIFSNKVP
+111 TPEAIFSNQVP
-122 ALDVNFINPSVQGN
+122 ALDVNFINPSVKGN
-136 DERNVAVK
+136 DERNVAVQ

-186 YKQMLFDWVVAMC
+186 YKKMLFDWVVAIC

-221 ISSDAEGMFT
+221 ISSNAEGMFT
-231 VNATKIDGLGFS
+231 VNATKLDGLGKS
-243 TYGITFGANLMSY
+243 TYGITFGSNLMSY
-256 VRFMIQAG
+256 VRFMTQAG
-264 DLNVKI
+264 DFNTKI

-279 VIYSVRFTWVYLKRV
+279 VIYSIRFTWVYLKRV

-322 AFNMWMKEFTYNA
+322 AFNMWIKEFTYNA

-350 SAIQL
+350 SAVQL
-355 AADNPI
+355 AADNPL

-389 TLGSLAGAAGVTAIA
+389 TLGSLAGAAGVTALA
-404 SKALN
+404 SKGLN
-409 TGASQLMGGKGGS
+409 TAASQLIGKGGGGS
-422 GGNGKVRTKDGGYQR
+422 GNGKVRTKDAPQR
-437 QGKDNGVNKDYDSFD
+437 QGKDNGANKDFDSFNK
-452 RAGATG
+452 AGRTAM
-458 IPGMMTDDDDE
+458 PGMETNDPSED
-469 RSKTLSPEEAAKR
+469 
-482 EEEYRKKHGDK
+482 KKP
-493 EELPPP
+493 LPPP
-499 SDNDKGKDSST
+499 TDDKDVPPPSGDDKDKDS
-510 SDDNDQ
+510 
-516 NNLPPVDPSAQ
+516 PPPIDVNEQ
-527 GQQGDTGDDY
+527 GEEDRDRY
-537 DDFYDDLQHY
+537 DDFYDDLQDY
-547 NDDEDEKEEDYN
+547 DDGREDEKEEDYN

-565 AKDNNPVTDGSPLPK
+565 AKENNPVTDGSPVPE
-580 ETEATLKNLKDA
+580 ETEEILKNLKDPE
-592 EDIENKDDTD
+592 ED
-602 NTDDT
+602 
-607 DNSDNNE
+607 E
-614 ETDGKE
+614 EPINVTPQK
-620 VAPRITAKQQK
+620 TAKQEK
-631 KQLRRQN
+631 KERRRES
-638 AKLTLKGVAAGAG
+638 AKRTLKGVATGAG
-651 TLAYTAA
+651 TFAYSAA

-666 KVAMGA
+666 RVAMGA

-688 EKAMSMAAGAYVLGS
+688 EKAISMAAAGFGLGA

-711 STAGKLMKQKS
+711 ASAGKVMRQKS
-722 ARDSYDRAKYGS
+722 IKDSYDRAKYGS
-734 RTDAQNARADKE
+734 RIDAQNARADKE
-746 FLKSDE
+746 YLRSEQFE
-752 FNDYYDKFFKGK
+752 DYYDKFFKGK

-771 ETFSSYRKAGIT
+771 ETVASYRKAGIT
-783 DNTTI
+783 DETTI

-799 KRYMDNAKMTDVQA
+799 KRYEKDAHMSKEKA
-813 AEQARL
+813 AEEARL
-819 NVQNIVQTKGDVDG
+819 NVQNIVQTKGDVDS
-833 RAFVNKEAKQRE
+833 RAFVNKEAKQKE
-845 LERIAGSLTNVE
+845 LERIASTLDNVE
-857 EKQRMSVARQIFRG
+857 EKQKMAVARQIFRG